1 MNKIMGMFSTLLLCT
16 VAWTH
21 AADSFEVNL
30 SANVNSSLGFYD
42 KGECEFEKSS
52 AFFTE
57 NKGKCPQGAVIKI
70 EAGEILG
77 YQLKCWKNSDVCVST
92 NPILELKVSSDT
104 TLSAYYEKKDID
116 LSISLSEYSGSFQN
130 PVFGKDN
137 FKLMASLS
145 FNKQSESYFVYQYN
159 SGNGYKNMMDP
170 VKISKDKGLP
180 EELSTISFSRDFET
194 EIKANGNVWKHSFR
208 KDSTVHFRV
217 AAAFKEESLINH
229 TTDVE
234 YSKSLAIYWKHPVV
248 FESVSGI
255 KIRSTNANYG
265 EEVYITS
272 DKDIIE
278 VPADDDKYLYDYR
291 WHRDGASGQEYL
303 YSNVA
308 KIIMTD
314 SIHYKAE
321 LIKLPK
327 EQLEIAFTVTD
338 FELGKSA
345 KDIKIKTPNNCFTS
359 SVKSITLEGNEISG
373 AIKESGNYGLY
384 LNVAI
389 ADTGACA
396 NDNLVNTAKV
406 LAFRSSLKNAISLN
420 GVRANGEGNVY
431 YDGDEKEGQIIY
443 SKTIKDLR
451 HVVYETITGEIA
463 LDTNIARG
471 EKISNI
477 HIIDWQKLG
486 VPVST
491 VNTEYKFRFHR
502 IGDSG
507 DEYVESDADIIVGDS
522 VHYRAEMTDTLYL
535 VHFYDDEYFGG
546 KEIKSSWGSIRTPIN
561 PPKVPNHKGF
571 IFDEWNGGD
580 ISKVTKPMWLYAS
593 YKPDP
598 ALKLSFKVT
607 GYDFGKK
614 IDDIKIEAPNK
625 YFSVSKKLLNKNNED
640 IDIIDSND
648 ICDMYHIN
656 LNISVADVDDS
667 LVNVWKYI
675 HKKHNFDLAK
685 PHIFINDI
693 NVYWS
698 TIFEEQSIKIIYT
711 LYKVEFFD
719 INGTVLKQEM
729 VGRGLS
735 ATAPKDPSRK
745 GLVFKGW
752 NVPFDSISIPTTS
765 WAEYEVKK
773 IPEYAYTVT
782 GFESGKPTKDI
793 KIKAP
798 NNCFS
803 SSVKNL
809 TLDGKN
815 FDGTITKSGTYE
827 LLINVAISDTGS
839 CDNDSLVNVTRI
851 LNSNQGLKNA
861 FTVNGDSAL
870 YKGIGGSRGELTYSK
885 KITVAESSSS
895 KVTSSS
901 SQAKSSSSVKTTS
914 SSSQA
919 KSSSSGKV
927 TSSSSK
933 AKSSSSGK
941 ATSSSSKAKSS
952 SSSKNKDA
960 LPALAQKPQFAL
972 TAIGRDIQITGAR
985 IGSAYDVF
993 DMQGHVIIKGRTNT
1007 ASFNLTMNHA
1017 GMYLVK
1023 IGDQAQKVQ
1032 VK

>member
-1 MNKIMGMFSTLLLCT
+1 MFSTLLLCT
-16 VAWTH
+16 GITATH
-21 AADSFEVNL
+21 AAE
-30 SANVNSSLGFYD
+30 
-42 KGECEFEKSS
+42 
-52 AFFTE
+52 
-57 NKGKCPQGAVIKI
+57 
-70 EAGEILG
+70 
-77 YQLKCWKNSDVCVST
+77 
-92 NPILELKVSSDT
+92 
-104 TLSAYYEKKDID
+104 
-116 LSISLSEYSGSFQN
+116 
-130 PVFGKDN
+130 
-137 FKLMASLS
+137 
-145 FNKQSESYFVYQYN
+145 
-159 SGNGYKNMMDP
+159 
-170 VKISKDKGLP
+170 
-180 EELSTISFSRDFET
+180 
-194 EIKANGNVWKHSFR
+194 
-208 KDSTVHFRV
+208 
-217 AAAFKEESLINH
+217 
-229 TTDVE
+229 
-234 YSKSLAIYWKHPVV
+234 
-248 FESVSGI
+248 
-255 KIRSTNANYG
+255 
-265 EEVYITS
+265 
-272 DKDIIE
+272 
-278 VPADDDKYLYDYR
+278 
-291 WHRDGASGQEYL
+291 
-303 YSNVA
+303 
-308 KIIMTD
+308 
-314 SIHYKAE
+314 
-321 LIKLPK
+321 
-327 EQLEIAFTVTD
+327 
-338 FELGKSA
+338 
-345 KDIKIKTPNNCFTS
+345 
-359 SVKSITLEGNEISG
+359 
-373 AIKESGNYGLY
+373 
-384 LNVAI
+384 
-389 ADTGACA
+389 
-396 NDNLVNTAKV
+396 
-406 LAFRSSLKNAISLN
+406 
-420 GVRANGEGNVY
+420 
-431 YDGDEKEGQIIY
+431 
-443 SKTIKDLR
+443 KDLR

-471 EKISNI
+471 ESIAII
-477 HIIDWQKLG
+477 HIIDWQELG

-507 DEYVESDADIIVGDS
+507 DEYVEPDAEIVVGDS

-535 VHFYDDEYFGG
+535 VRLYDDDYFS
-546 KEIKSSWGSIRTPIN
+546 KEKIEEMWASTSKPME
-561 PPKVPNHKGF
+561 PPKPPTHKGF
-571 IFDEWNGGD
+571 IFDKWD
-580 ISKVTKPMWLYAS
+580 KDLSKVTEPMDMHAS

-598 ALKLSFKVT
+598 ALKFSFKVT

-614 IDDIKIEAPNK
+614 IDDIKIEAPNEH
-625 YFSVSKKLLNKNNED
+625 FSVSKKLLNKNNED

-648 ICDMYHIN
+648 ICDMYHIH

-698 TIFEEQSIKIIYT
+698 TLFEEQSIKIIYT

-993 DMQGHVIIKGRTNT
+993 DMQGHVITKGRTNT

>member
-321 LIKLPK
+321 SIKLPK

-396 NDNLVNTAKV
+396 DDSLVNIAKV
-406 LAFRSSLKNAISLN
+406 LAYKSRSILKNTISLN

-431 YDGDEKEGQIIY
+431 YDGDEKKGQIIY

-507 DEYVESDADIIVGDS
+507 DEYVESDAEITVGDS
-522 VHYRAEMTDTLYL
+522 VHYRAEMTDTLYK
-535 VHFYDDEYFGG
+535 VAFYDDSYFSE
-546 KEIKSSWGSIRTPIN
+546 KELLSAWSSTRTPVE
-561 PPKVPNHKGF
+561 PPKTPYHKGL
-571 IFDEWNGGD
+571 IFDGWDADLTKLKEPTTVHATYKLAPD
-580 ISKVTKPMWLYAS
+580 IKFN
-593 YKPDP
+593 
-598 ALKLSFKVT
+598 FKVS
-607 GYDFGKK
+607 GYDFGKT
-614 IDDIKIEAPNK
+614 IDDLKIESPNK
-625 YFSVSKKLLNKNNED
+625 YFKITNTLTNIYGEEITFDKESIYDRFRVN
-640 IDIIDSND
+640 
-648 ICDMYHIN
+648 IN
-656 LNISVADVDDS
+656 LSVETADDS
-667 LVNVWKYI
+667 LVNIWKFMNHYSI
-675 HKKHNFDLAK
+675 KYGRPQVFVNNKERDFLPTSTDYSTGNIA
-685 PHIFINDI
+685 
-693 NVYWS
+693 Y
-698 TIFEEQSIKIIYT
+698 TIFKI
-711 LYKVEFFD
+711 EFFD
-719 INGTVLKQEM
+719 YNGTLLKQEL
-729 VGRGLS
+729 VADGGS
-735 ATAPKDPSRK
+735 ATPPKDPSHK

-752 NVPFDSISIPTTS
+752 NVKFDSVTAPGSS

-773 IPEYAYTVT
+773 VPEYAYTVT
-782 GFESGKPTKDI
+782 GFESGKPSKDI

-803 SSVKNL
+803 SSIENL
-809 TLDGKN
+809 TMDGKN

-827 LLINVAISDTGS
+827 LIINVAISDTGS
-839 CDNDSLVNVTRI
+839 CDNDSLVNVARI

-870 YKGIGGSRGELTYSK
+870 YKGIGERKGELTYSK
-885 KITVAESSSS
+885 KITVAE
-895 KVTSSS
+895 VISSS

-914 SSSQA
+914 SSSKA
-919 KSSSSGKV
+919 KSSSSVKA

-952 SSSKNKDA
+952 SSSKTKDA
-960 LPALAQKPQFAL
+960 LPAYAQIPHFTL
-972 TAIGRDIQITGAR
+972 TTVGRDIQVAGVR
-985 IGSAYDVF
+985 IGSAYEVF
-993 DMQGHVIIKGRTNT
+993 DLQGHVIVKGRTN
-1007 ASFNLTMNHA
+1007 AANFNLTMNHA
-1017 GMYLVK
+1017 GIYLVK
-1023 IGDQAQKVQ
+1023 IGNQAQKVQ

>member
-16 VAWTH
+16 GITATH
-21 AADSFEVNL
+21 AAE
-30 SANVNSSLGFYD
+30 
-42 KGECEFEKSS
+42 
-52 AFFTE
+52 
-57 NKGKCPQGAVIKI
+57 
-70 EAGEILG
+70 
-77 YQLKCWKNSDVCVST
+77 
-92 NPILELKVSSDT
+92 
-104 TLSAYYEKKDID
+104 
-116 LSISLSEYSGSFQN
+116 
-130 PVFGKDN
+130 
-137 FKLMASLS
+137 
-145 FNKQSESYFVYQYN
+145 
-159 SGNGYKNMMDP
+159 
-170 VKISKDKGLP
+170 
-180 EELSTISFSRDFET
+180 
-194 EIKANGNVWKHSFR
+194 
-208 KDSTVHFRV
+208 
-217 AAAFKEESLINH
+217 
-229 TTDVE
+229 
-234 YSKSLAIYWKHPVV
+234 
-248 FESVSGI
+248 
-255 KIRSTNANYG
+255 
-265 EEVYITS
+265 
-272 DKDIIE
+272 
-278 VPADDDKYLYDYR
+278 
-291 WHRDGASGQEYL
+291 
-303 YSNVA
+303 
-308 KIIMTD
+308 
-314 SIHYKAE
+314 
-321 LIKLPK
+321 
-327 EQLEIAFTVTD
+327 
-338 FELGKSA
+338 
-345 KDIKIKTPNNCFTS
+345 
-359 SVKSITLEGNEISG
+359 
-373 AIKESGNYGLY
+373 
-384 LNVAI
+384 
-389 ADTGACA
+389 
-396 NDNLVNTAKV
+396 
-406 LAFRSSLKNAISLN
+406 
-420 GVRANGEGNVY
+420 
-431 YDGDEKEGQIIY
+431 
-443 SKTIKDLR
+443 KDLR

-477 HIIDWQKLG
+477 HIIDWRELG
-486 VPVST
+486 VPVT
-491 VNTEYKFRFHR
+491 TATTKYEFRFHR
-502 IGDSG
+502 IGNSG
-507 DEYVESDADIIVGDS
+507 DEYVEPTAEIIVGDS

-546 KEIKSSWGSIRTPIN
+546 KEIKSSWGSIRTPID
-561 PPKVPNHKGF
+561 PPKAPYHKGF
-571 IFDEWNGGD
+571 IFDTWDED
-580 ISKVTKPMWLYAS
+580 LSKVTRPMWLYAS

-598 ALKLSFKVT
+598 ALKFSFKVT

-614 IDDIKIEAPNK
+614 IDDIKIETPNK
-625 YFSVSKKLLNKNNED
+625 HFSVSKTLLNKYNED

-698 TIFEEQSIKIIYT
+698 TLFEEQSIKIIYT

-985 IGSAYDVF
+985 IGSDYDVF
-993 DMQGHVIIKGRTNT
+993 DMQGHVITKGRTNT